1 MEQRD
6 IISMLN
12 YPDSA
17 LVDHAVRRA
26 NLTAPEW
33 ECICLR
39 EYEAETIESAAEI
52 LDLSTR
58 TVKRRYANG
67 MNKLDCC
74 WSGLPWIN
82 SIVKQ

>member
-6 IISMLN
+6 IIAMLN
-12 YPDSA
+12 YPDAA

-33 ECICLR
+33 EIIFLR
-39 EYEAETIESAAEI
+39 EYGAETIESAAER
-52 LDLSTR
+52 LELSER
-58 TVKRRYANG
+58 TVKRRYKTG
-67 MNKLDCC
+67 INKLNIC

-82 SIVKQ
+82 SIIKQ